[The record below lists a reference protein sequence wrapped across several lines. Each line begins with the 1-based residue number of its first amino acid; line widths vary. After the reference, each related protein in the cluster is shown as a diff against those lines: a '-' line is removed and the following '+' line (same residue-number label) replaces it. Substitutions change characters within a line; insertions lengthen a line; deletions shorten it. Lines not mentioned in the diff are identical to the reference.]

1 MSVLESPKYIELIT
15 SFPPRPIKSDTDYD
29 AVQNVVDSLL
39 DNEEMT
45 SDVQDYL
52 NILGLLIQEYEEQ
65 NISIPDISGL
75 ELLKGL
81 IEEWGLKQKDLVPIF
96 KTESIVSD
104 VLNEKRKFTVEHI
117 EKLGD
122 FFNISPAAFL

>member
-15 SFPPRPIKSDTDYD
+15 SFPPRPIKSEADYD
-29 AVQNVVDSLL
+29 AVQNVIDDLL
-39 DNEEMT
+39 DNEQIT
-45 SDVQDYL
+45 PDIQDYL
-52 NILGLLIQEYEEQ
+52 NILSLLIQEYEKQ
-65 NISIPDISGL
+65 AVSIPNISGL

-81 IEEWGLKQKDLVPIF
+81 IEEWNLKQKDLVPIF

-104 VLNEKRKFTVEHI
+104 VLNEKRKFTVEHL
-117 EKLGD
+117 EKLGE